1 VVTSNK
7 VPSAERPAPH
17 RTGSISRGRRRL
29 LCSMLTNYAHGLVAL
44 AVASTVFSAWQQ
56 HVWTTFGETAIA
68 IAFLAIAFFIM
79 PSEGD

>member
-1 VVTSNK
+1 
-7 VPSAERPAPH
+7 
-17 RTGSISRGRRRL
+17 
-29 LCSMLTNYAHGLVAL
+29 MLTNYAHGLVAL